1 MKVLGSAAKTAYYYK
16 KIQGFYPNWKLKYK
30 LKCKSTEY
38 ELTNWLQDYQIKRYK
53 PIAIVAKEQ
62 FSGLGQYS
70 RPWFSPKGGI
80 WLSAAYPIYS
90 AKFSSDLFSLSFAI
104 KLCEMFDNE
113 SIKVNLKWPND
124 ILFGS
129 KKLIGFLPRVI
140 TRGSENIYVRVGIGM
155 NVLNRTPKEG
165 IALCEILN
173 TKQICEYFWTAQ
185 ILKAIH
191 EAINCNDRRE
201 YIIEEANKYLTKK
214 FLPKGYSSNE
224 WVIRNIDEKGNLR
237 IFNETC
243 KKTIKR
249 F

>member
-1 MKVLGSAAKTAYYYK
+1 MKVLRSAAKTAFYYK
-16 KIQGFYPNWKLKYK
+16 KIQAGCPQWKIQYK
-30 LKCKSTEY
+30 LKCKNTEY
-38 ELTNWLQDYQIKRYK
+38 ELTNWLQDSPIKRYK
-53 PIAIVAKEQ
+53 PRAIVAKEQ
-62 FSGLGQYS
+62 FLGTGQNS
-70 RPWFSPKGGI
+70 RRWISPKGGI
-80 WLSAAYPIYS
+80 WLSAAYPIFTS
-90 AKFSSDLFSLSFAI
+90 KFSSEIFSLSFAI
-104 KLCEMFDNE
+104 KLCEMLNKE
-113 SIKVNLKWPND
+113 SIKVDLKWPND

-165 IALCEILN
+165 IALCEIVN

-214 FLPKGYSSNE
+214 FLPKGYSCLLYTSPSP
-224 WVIRNIDEKGNLR
+224 RDLSTSR
-237 IFNETC
+237 MPSSA
-243 KKTIKR
+243 
-249 F
+249 